1 MSTRLLDNITPVFGT
16 FLAWAG
22 TITAWQAHI
31 EWVLKVG
38 ASTGAI
44 VVSILTVRS
53 LLRKERAGKGR
64 PE

>member
-1 MSTRLLDNITPVFGT
+1 MNERLFEHLKPMLGT
-16 FLAWAG
+16 VAAWTG
-22 TITAWQAHI
+22 TITAWQQHV
-31 EWVLKVG
+31 EWFLKVG

-53 LLRKERAGKGR
+53 LLRKEKKA